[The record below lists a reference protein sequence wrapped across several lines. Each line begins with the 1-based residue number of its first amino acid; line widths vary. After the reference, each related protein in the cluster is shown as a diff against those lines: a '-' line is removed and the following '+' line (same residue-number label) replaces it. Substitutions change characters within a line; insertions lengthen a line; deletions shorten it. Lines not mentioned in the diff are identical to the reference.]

1 MSLGMSISD
10 VVNDIV
16 GAVVSH
22 GIPVVVAAGNEDTNA
37 CLTSPASVPEA
48 ITVGAMDTY
57 DRRASFSNFGSCV
70 NIFAPGTTILSL
82 SKDGGE
88 QVIPTLI

>member
-22 GIPVVVAAGNEDTNA
+22 GIPVVVAAG
-37 CLTSPASVPEA
+37 SRV
-48 ITVGAMDTY
+48 I
-57 DRRASFSNFGSCV
+57 NF
-70 NIFAPGTTILSL
+70 
-82 SKDGGE
+82 
-88 QVIPTLI
+88 PTAGFIK